1 MTFEKDLERMEEIA
15 AKLRAGN
22 TSLEESLTLFEEG
35 MKLSA
40 NLEKNLET
48 AKRKVK
54 KILSDSDGAIR
65 EEDFSDVPKD
75 TIH

>member
-15 AKLRAGN
+15 AKLREGN
-22 TSLEESLTLFEEG
+22 TSLEDSLTLFEEG

-40 NLEKNLET
+40 NLEKNLEK

-75 TIH
+75 EIG